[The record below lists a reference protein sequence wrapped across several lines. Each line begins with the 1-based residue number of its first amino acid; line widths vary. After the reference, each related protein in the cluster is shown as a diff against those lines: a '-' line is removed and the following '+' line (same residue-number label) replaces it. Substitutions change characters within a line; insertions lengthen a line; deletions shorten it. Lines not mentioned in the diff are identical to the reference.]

1 VGNYLERGYGGSR
14 PIGQSGLRC
23 ELYAATT
30 HAGAD
35 ASYIRE
41 FIALT
46 RTQSLTELAG
56 VSAL

>member
-1 VGNYLERGYGGSR
+1 VVSR
-14 PIGQSGLRC
+14 PLGASGLRC

-30 HAGAD
+30 SAGAE
-35 ASYIRE
+35 AAYIRE

-46 RTQSLTELAG
+46 RAQSLTELAG

>member
-1 VGNYLERGYGGSR
+1 VVSR

-30 HAGAD
+30 HAGAE
-35 ASYIRE
+35 AAYIRE
-41 FIALT
+41 FISLT